1 MTLNFLDNNPALD
14 QQDLIDDVLKI
25 HDAVPN
31 GEKRKWVL
39 LAKAV
44 TDEMDLGQSA
54 NPKLLGASLI
64 AACQERLNSMIDGVK
79 AADASFTHKQACD
92 AVQATELGRLLIKVR
107 DMAEEAAIEASE
119 LSKQL
124 LGELSE
130 QDAHKR
136 ITKKAK
142 DIQVAKA
149 KAGFPV
155 SLLTAMELAKA
166 MD

>member
-1 MTLNFLDNNPALD
+1 MTLNFLDNNPARE
-14 QQDLIDDVLKI
+14 QQNLIDDVLKI

-54 NPKLLGASLI
+54 NPELLGASLI
-64 AACQERLNSMIDGVK
+64 AACQERLNSMVIAVK
-79 AADASFTHKQACD
+79 AADATFTHKQALD
-92 AVQATELGRLLIKVR
+92 AVQTTDLGRLLIKVR
-107 DMAEEAAIEASE
+107 DTAEAAAIEASE

-124 LGELSE
+124 HGELSE
-130 QDAHKR
+130 RDAYKR

-142 DIQVAKA
+142 DIQIAKA

-166 MD
+166 MG